1 MLLCWIFA
9 NQVTLIPS
17 NAASSLS
24 ACYKKH
30 DNIKKRAYNQLI
42 REIECVS
49 FTPVVML
56 GIGGVAHVITSFYKH
71 LTSLL
76 SHKWVMNIQ

>member
-1 MLLCWIFA
+1 MLLCRVFA
-9 NQVTLIPS
+9 NQVTFVPS

-30 DNIKKRAYNQLI
+30 DNIKKRAYGQLI
-42 REIECVS
+42 WEIECVS

-56 GIGGVAHVITSFYKH
+56 AISGVAHVAT
-71 LTSLL
+71 
-76 SHKWVMNIQ
+76 